1 MESKDSISAHLEGIL
16 SDFEA
21 LQRSFDDDDPGA
33 PVPTLPARVVLP
45 RGPLAS
51 LARWKQSPTS
61 SLSSSMHA
69 SPLSATGAYRP
80 NAAQAGVN
88 VGTGGVRQG
97 SIGFGIGSK
106 PSAKGVGIG
115 RAPWSAGGVQRS
127 ASCIGRG
134 IFHPETAEWGS
145 SAATS
150 INRSASFQGPIA
162 SLRPSGVDGRSR
174 PTVSSV
180 GPAMPPPFPI
190 PGQVLSSQGTAAE
203 GKKEG
208 KIQPASTNHRPMVV
222 TQKMEVGTMHVPGG
236 IPFEEHSP
244 RMSRSSVSW
253 TNTDILPAAAYCE
266 DHARNESTE
275 GRNGI
280 KCVAPVFPQ
289 AGLSFMDV
297 HPQAGMGVP
306 TKGLQSDSR
315 IVFMQENNHNAVPG
329 DKIEHHV
336 ELSQV
341 KGNPP
346 PNALSIELSNG
357 QGLKRGLCKDHEE
370 GIPDVVH
377 STFDSRGLRRDSE
390 FESKEGNVETIA
402 ASPVS
407 SLSLN
412 HSLPGP
418 GKLIDGKGGPRS
430 IELFGYVGIDAAL
443 EQLQR
448 KAMKEGLEFNI
459 MIVGQSGL
467 GKSTL
472 MNTLFKGQVSCRS
485 SIPPG
490 PSEPKKTIE
499 IQTVSH
505 VIEERGVRMKLT
517 VIDTPGFGDQID
529 NGGCWEPIIR
539 YIGEQYERY
548 LLEEM
553 QVKRKRRIPDSRV
566 HCCVYCIPSTGHTLR
581 PLDVA
586 CLRRLSAVVN
596 VVPVMAK
603 ADSLTLEERAAFR
616 TRIQADL
623 AANNIDVYPQH
634 IFDESEE
641 ERIANDVIRE
651 KIPFAV
657 VGSDQEHQVNG
668 KKLLGRKT
676 IWGIVEVEN
685 MSHCEFADFRDLLI
699 RSHMQ
704 DLKDVTHR
712 LLYESFRERRLSAA
726 QVVSPSQPRPPTNG
740 LSEPGTPMQA
750 AS

>member
-1 MESKDSISAHLEGIL
+1 MESKDTISAHLEGIL
-16 SDFEA
+16 SDFE
-21 LQRSFDDDDPGA
+21 
-33 PVPTLPARVVLP
+33 
-45 RGPLAS
+45 
-51 LARWKQSPTS
+51 
-61 SLSSSMHA
+61 
-69 SPLSATGAYRP
+69 
-80 NAAQAGVN
+80 
-88 VGTGGVRQG
+88 
-97 SIGFGIGSK
+97 
-106 PSAKGVGIG
+106 
-115 RAPWSAGGVQRS
+115 
-127 ASCIGRG
+127 
-134 IFHPETAEWGS
+134 
-145 SAATS
+145 
-150 INRSASFQGPIA
+150 
-162 SLRPSGVDGRSR
+162 
-174 PTVSSV
+174 
-180 GPAMPPPFPI
+180 
-190 PGQVLSSQGTAAE
+190 
-203 GKKEG
+203 
-208 KIQPASTNHRPMVV
+208 
-222 TQKMEVGTMHVPGG
+222 GG

-244 RMSRSSVSW
+244 RMSRSSVRW
-253 TNTDILPAAAYCE
+253 ANTDVLPAAVYCE
-266 DHARNESTE
+266 DHTRNESPE

-280 KCVAPVFPQ
+280 KCAAPVFPQ
-289 AGLSFMDV
+289 ADVSFTDV
-297 HPQAGMGVP
+297 HPQAGMGLP

-315 IVFMQENNHNAVPG
+315 IAFMQENNNNAVPG
-329 DKIEHHV
+329 DKIEHHS

-341 KGNPP
+341 KSNSS
-346 PNALSIELSNG
+346 PNAHSIELSNG
-357 QGLKRGLCKDHEE
+357 QGLNRSLCKDHEE
-370 GIPDVVH
+370 GIPDIVH
-377 STFDSRGLRRDSE
+377 STFDSRGLRRDGE
-390 FESKEGNVETIA
+390 FERKEGNVETIA
-402 ASPVS
+402 ISPLS
-407 SLSLN
+407 SPSLN
-412 HSLPGP
+412 HSLSSLGP

-430 IELFGYVGIDAAL
+430 VELFGYVGIDAAL

-472 MNTLFKGQVSCRS
+472 MNTLFKGQVSCKS
-485 SIPPG
+485 SIPLR
-490 PSEPKKTIE
+490 PSEPKKTLE

-603 ADSLTLEERAAFR
+603 ADSLTLEERTAFR

-623 AANNIDVYPQH
+623 VANNIDVYPQH

-641 ERIANDVIRE
+641 ERIANNVIRE

-676 IWGIVEVEN
+676 KWGIVEVEN
-685 MSHCEFADFRDLLI
+685 MSHCEFANFRDLLI

-726 QVVSPSQPRPPTNG
+726 QAVSPSQPRLPTNG
-740 LSEPGTPMQA
+740 LSEPGTPVQA